1 MFRELKRFM
10 SDESG
15 GIVDQIVGIALVII
29 IAGGILVVLLG
40 GLQGVSDAI
49 MQWFRDNIPGYA
61 G

>member
-49 MQWFRDNIPGYA
+49 MQWFRDNVPGYA

>member
-49 MQWFRDNIPGYA
+49 LQWFRDNVPGYA